1 MKPSGR
7 ENRNEF
13 ETIIGNPFGMDL
25 EEVLPNSF
33 NIDDITSLQFLY
45 TVARN
50 SFLYKSLA
58 DLSMLLG
65 KECDP
70 HKNMFSKPYALLET
84 GLTTDYGQ

>member
-1 MKPSGR
+1 MKPNGR

-50 SFLYKSLA
+50 SFIYKSLA
-58 DLSMLLG
+58 DLSMLLW
-65 KECDP
+65 E
-70 HKNMFSKPYALLET
+70 KNVI
-84 GLTTDYGQ
+84 LTKTCFQNLTHF